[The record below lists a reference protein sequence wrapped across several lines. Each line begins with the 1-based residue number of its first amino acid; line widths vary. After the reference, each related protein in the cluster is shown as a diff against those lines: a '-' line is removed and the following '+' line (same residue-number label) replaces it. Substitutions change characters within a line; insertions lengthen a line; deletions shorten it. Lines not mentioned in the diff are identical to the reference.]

1 MTKTRASQAGREI
14 LERVQ
19 ALLEDPDHQD
29 NPLYEALEGLREYAL
44 AQDQRLER
52 LMRISDGY
60 HLLERNHTQ
69 SLAVRCDRQLRRM
82 EKMARISDQYQKTL
96 WEVTES
102 LREAAN
108 QDPLT
113 GLANRRFLME
123 RLKDEIQ
130 RAERKDSRLALCLM
144 DVDHFKRI
152 NDRFGHEMGD
162 TALCEIAG
170 AVRQGLRRYD
180 LYGRWGGEEF
190 LLVLPQ
196 TGLSE
201 AGAVIDRV
209 RQEVGQVT
217 VGEGESLTLSAS
229 FGYTCLHVGEDPNDI
244 LRRADIALFRAKEAG
259 RNRVEQ
265 EP

>member
-1 MTKTRASQAGREI
+1 MTKTRPPQAGPEI
-14 LERVQ
+14 LEQVQ
-19 ALLEDPDHQD
+19 ALLEDPDLQGH
-29 NPLYEALEGLREYAL
+29 PLHEALAQLRDYAL

-69 SLAVRCDRQLRRM
+69 SLADRCDRQLRRM
-82 EKMARISDQYQKTL
+82 HKLARISDQYQKNL

-130 RAERKDSRLALCLM
+130 RAERKHTPLVLCLM

-152 NDRFGHEMGD
+152 NDRFGHEVGD

-170 AVRQGLRRYD
+170 AVRQGVRRYD
-180 LYGRWGGEEF
+180 VYGRWGGEEF

-196 TGLSE
+196 TSLAE
-201 AGAVIDRV
+201 AEAVIDRV
-209 RQEVGQVT
+209 RQEVGGIT
-217 VGEGESLTLSAS
+217 VGEGESLSLSAS
-229 FGYTCLHVGEDPNDI
+229 FGYTCLHSGEDPNDI
-244 LRRADIALFRAKEAG
+244 LKRADIALFRAKEAG

-265 EP
+265 EV

>member
-1 MTKTRASQAGREI
+1 MTKTRSPQAGQET
-14 LERVQ
+14 LEQAQ
-19 ALLEDPDHQD
+19 ALLEDPAHQD
-29 NPLYEALEGLREYAL
+29 NPLHEALKGLCEYTL

-60 HLLERNHTQ
+60 HLLGLNHTQ
-69 SLAVRCDRQLRRM
+69 SLADRCDRQLRRM
-82 EKMARISDQYQKTL
+82 EKLARISDQYQKNL
-96 WEVTES
+96 LEATEG

-123 RLKDEIQ
+123 RLREEIQ
-130 RAERKDSRLALCLM
+130 RAERKDTRLTLCLM

-152 NDRFGHEMGD
+152 NDRFGHDVGD

-180 LYGRWGGEEF
+180 VYGRWGGEEF

-196 TGLSE
+196 TSLAE
-201 AGAVIDRV
+201 AGTVIDRV
-209 RQEVGQVT
+209 RQEVGRVT
-217 VGEGESLTLSAS
+217 VGEGDPVTLSAS
-229 FGYTCLHVGEDPNDI
+229 FGYTCLHAGEDPND
-244 LRRADIALFRAKEAG
+244 LLKRADIALFRAKEAG
-259 RNRVEQ
+259 RDRVEQ